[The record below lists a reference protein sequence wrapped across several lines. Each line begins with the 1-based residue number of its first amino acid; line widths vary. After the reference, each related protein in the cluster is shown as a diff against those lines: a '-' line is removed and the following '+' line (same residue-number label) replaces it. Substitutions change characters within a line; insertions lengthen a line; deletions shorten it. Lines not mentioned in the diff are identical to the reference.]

1 MWLRALAVLGGAAL
15 LGSLFLPWYEHFE
28 HSVFIITRG
37 ANDTESVRVLGTA
50 SGALDGSGVPAWRVF
65 AVTDIVLAT
74 IALATPVLAFRRPS
88 LAPVFGAVAV
98 ALVVFRLIE
107 PPGLEEVEFTLGP
120 GAGLAIAG
128 AVALCVP
135 WARFVAPLVLLASLR
150 MPWYGIE
157 PVPDTGNLAVPQLAA
172 VLGGGSGPTGEVFT
186 LIAVAVLALVTLR
199 YRWAALPAALL
210 VGFWIVFPPDGLE
223 PRTGAFIA
231 LGAALLACVAPRE
244 KPAPEPA
251 A

>member
-1 MWLRALAVLGGAAL
+1 MWPRALVVLGGVAL
-15 LGSLFLPWYEHFE
+15 LGSLFLPWYELFE

-37 ANDTESVRVLGTA
+37 ANDTESVWPPGAA
-50 SGALDGSGVPAWRVF
+50 STSLDGGGVAAWRVF
-65 AVTDIVLAT
+65 TVTDVVLAT
-74 IALATPVLAFRRPS
+74 IALATPVIAFRRPA

-98 ALVVFRLIE
+98 GIVVFRLIE
-107 PPGLEEVEFTLGP
+107 PPGPEEVEFTLGP

-128 AVALCVP
+128 AVALCAP
-135 WARFVAPLVLLASLR
+135 WARFVAPLVLLASLW
-150 MPWYGIE
+150 MPWFGAE
-157 PVPDTGNLAVPQLAA
+157 PAPDAGNLAAPQLAA
-172 VLGGGSGPTGEVFT
+172 VGGGPGPTGDVFT
-186 LIAVAVLALVTLR
+186 FIAVAVLALVALR

-231 LGAALLACVAPRE
+231 LGAALVATFAPR
-244 KPAPEPA
+244 PEPA